1 MTERATFGAELRRR
15 RKAAGLSLTELAART
30 HYSKAIGDTWALA
43 TTTAN
48 LGVAH
53 VDRGDLD
60 EASAYYG
67 EALALFR
74 RIGDGHGETTTLA
87 HSGWAEHYRGQHD
100 DALRDLWQAHAP
112 YVRDGNRSNVA
123 IMGPT
128 PTSTRSWSARPGRE
142 RPDDPPVHVPV
153 SKTPAGDRPD
163 IAQPAGR
170 AARLLRLTPSR
181 FRHQPPDPLSWV
193 RHVHRAA
200 AGPQYRQGVN
210 LTDYR
215 APASDPPRQARRF
228 VSSLAISVTT
238 SSADT
243 VVTVSGEIDLAVS
256 DSLRKALEEEL
267 QFTPAALI
275 ADLSAVTFCDSSG
288 FTALVQIRGKAETAG
303 VPFILVTQERALLRP
318 MSLLGLDAVFTVHPT
333 LDSARDALTR

>member
-1 MTERATFGAELRRR
+1 M
-15 RKAAGLSLTELAART
+15 
-30 HYSKAIGDTWALA
+30 
-43 TTTAN
+43 
-48 LGVAH
+48 
-53 VDRGDLD
+53 
-60 EASAYYG
+60 
-67 EALALFR
+67 
-74 RIGDGHGETTTLA
+74 
-87 HSGWAEHYRGQHD
+87 
-100 DALRDLWQAHAP
+100 
-112 YVRDGNRSNVA
+112 
-123 IMGPT
+123 
-128 PTSTRSWSARPGRE
+128 
-142 RPDDPPVHVPV
+142 
-153 SKTPAGDRPD
+153 
-163 IAQPAGR
+163 
-170 AARLLRLTPSR
+170 
-181 FRHQPPDPLSWV
+181 
-193 RHVHRAA
+193 
-200 AGPQYRQGVN
+200 
-210 LTDYR
+210 TDYR